1 MLHNSGLTSVIIRP
15 ITAYINN
22 VVVCSS
28 FGWREVLRYRG
39 RGAKA
44 AGGSFS
50 QKLAVFCITQ
60 IELWC

>member
-28 FGWREVLRYRG
+28 FGWREVLQYRG
-39 RGAKA
+39 PWGKSGRGVFLTE
-44 AGGSFS
+44 AGG
-50 QKLAVFCITQ
+50 LLYNTNRIM
-60 IELWC
+60 